1 MKESMIIY
9 ESAYKAINYLPD
21 ERLQLEAYK
30 GLMEYG
36 FYGIIPESE
45 NPFVNMVFV
54 QAIPSM
60 R

>member
-21 ERLQLEAYK
+21 EKLQLEAYK

-36 FYGIIPESE
+36 FYGIVPESE
-45 NPFVNMVFV
+45 RRMFLSLRHFC
-54 QAIPSM
+54 QL